1 MKKWKVIA
9 ELFWSAERIESVI
22 VKANTER
29 KARLFAVNAFKKKY
43 PNIKDM
49 INIHEIEQIG

>member
-1 MKKWKVIA
+1 MKTWKITA

-29 KARLFAVNAFKKKY
+29 KARMFAIDAFKKKY
-43 PNIKDM
+43 PNIGIM
-49 INIHEIEQIG
+49 INIHNIEQIA